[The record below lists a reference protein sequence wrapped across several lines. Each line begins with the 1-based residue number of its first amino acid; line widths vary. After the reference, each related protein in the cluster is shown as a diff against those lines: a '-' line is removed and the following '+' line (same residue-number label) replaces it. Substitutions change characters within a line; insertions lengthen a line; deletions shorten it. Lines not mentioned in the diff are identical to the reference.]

1 MSYFIA
7 SRSTYK
13 KDSPWK
19 VARNVIYKSSQ
30 SAKLAIIT
38 DLWRNEG
45 VAYKVADCDHY
56 PDKGIWKAAKP

>member
-7 SRSTYK
+7 SRSTYQ

-19 VARNVIYKSSQ
+19 VARNVIYRSSQ

-45 VAYKVADCDHY
+45 VTYKVADCDHY